1 METKEREIVD
11 RRYDCRNRGATAF
24 TPTNLLINSLQVFS
38 RRDIAYY
45 FRVFEVVGPFKIDLD
60 PLVSSLPPQIFSLSS
75 SVEERTREEE
85 EEEDR
90 VFEIVRRANNDLG
103 FERIRGGFSIGPL
116 ES

>member
-24 TPTNLLINSLQVFS
+24 TPANLLINSLQVFS

-45 FRVFEVVGPFKIDLD
+45 FRVFEVVGPFKIDLF
-60 PLVSSLPPQIFSLSS
+60 SSLPPQIFSLSS
-75 SVEERTREEE
+75 SVEERTREE